1 MKKLLTLLF
10 AAALSSVALAQ
21 TTVTFTVMVDVTDYV
36 AGGAVI
42 APNGL
47 RVGGTFADL
56 GATSNGRTMLNWNPT
71 DSGSAMTNMG
81 NNVWSKSITFPATA
95 VGQNLLFKFVN
106 GNWGTN
112 EGTADTS
119 IAADGCGVNDG
130 GGNINRRVTI
140 VPIPLTVK
148 YCWDKCF
155 QCDGSSPIITSSI
168 RSLTQSIKP
177 LSVYPNPFNGEMNVS
192 YENTR
197 SSKVSVEIVNLL
209 GQSVKS
215 LYNGQQAAG
224 QHELVWDATST
235 SGAKVPFGT
244 YFVRQV
250 VDGKTSVKKVIYN
263 R

>member
-1 MKKLLTLLF
+1 MKKLLTLLV
-10 AAALSSVALAQ
+10 AATLSTVALAQ
-21 TTVTFTVMVDVTDYV
+21 TVTFTVMVDVTDYV
-36 AGGAVI
+36 TGGATI
-42 APNGL
+42 AANGL

-56 GATSNGRTMLNWNPT
+56 GATSNGLTMANWNPT
-71 DSGSAMTNMG
+71 DTGSAMTNMG

-95 VGQNLLFKFVN
+95 VGQNLFFKFVN

-119 IAADGCGVNDG
+119 ISADGCGVNDG
-130 GGNINRRVTI
+130 SGNINRRVTI

-168 RSLTQSIKP
+168 RNLTQSIKP
-177 LSVYPNPFNGEMNVS
+177 LSVYPNPFNGEMNIS
-192 YENTR
+192 YENAR

-224 QHELVWDATST
+224 QHELVWDATANG
-235 SGAKVPFGT
+235 GAKVPFGT

>member
-10 AAALSSVALAQ
+10 AAALSTVAMAQ
-21 TTVTFTVMVDVTDYV
+21 SITVTFMVDVTNYTTPIV
-36 AGGAVI
+36 PSGIRIAG
-42 APNGL
+42 N
-47 RVGGTFADL
+47 FQDH
-56 GATSNGRTMLNWNPT
+56 GATTNGVLMPNWSPT
-71 DSGSAMTNMG
+71 DSLSAMTDLG
-81 NNVWSKSITFPATA
+81 NGVWRKVVQFPITAL
-95 VGQNLLFKFVN
+95 GDSLEFKFVN
-106 GNWGTN
+106 GSWGAN
-112 EGTADTS
+112 EG
-119 IAADGCGVNDG
+119 AATLATCGVDDNNG
-130 GGNINRRVTI
+130 GLNRSGPI
-140 VPIPLTVK
+140 VPITVK
-148 YCWDKCF
+148 YCWNECT

-177 LSVYPNPFNGEMNVS
+177 LSVYPNPFNGEMNIS

-209 GQSVKS
+209 GQSIKS
-215 LYNGQQAAG
+215 LYNGQQTAG

>member
-1 MKKLLTLLF
+1 MKKLLTLLV
-10 AAALSSVALAQ
+10 AATMSAVAMAQ

-36 AGGAVI
+36 AGGATI
-42 APNGL
+42 AANGL

-56 GATSNGRTMLNWNPT
+56 GATSNGLTMANWNPT
-71 DSGSAMTNMG
+71 DTGSAMTNMG

-95 VGQNLLFKFVN
+95 VGQNLFFKFVN

-119 IAADGCGVNDG
+119 ISADGCGVNDG
-130 GGNINRRVTI
+130 TGNINRRVTI
-140 VPIPLTVK
+140 VPVPLTVK

-155 QCDGSSPIITSSI
+155 QCDGSSPIIISST

-177 LSVYPNPFNGEMNVS
+177 LSVYPNPFNGEMNIS
-192 YENTR
+192 YENAR

-224 QHELVWDATST
+224 QHELVWDATAN
-235 SGAKVPFGT
+235 SGVKVPFGT